1 MYELKRSVQF
11 SNLNLTGT
19 HRKLTAPKWSNPR
32 IYPFGGAYWTR
43 TTLWLTL
50 VNWIYNAFVQPNHSH
65 VILEQHGCSRGSWEH
80 PQPLDKRNTD
90 RYLQAFHGIN
100 HMPNRYCISM
110 DTRRVLEPVPR
121 KLAVAF
127 FSASSINM
135 GHLEEFGEV
144 ISRWSG
150 NSETFTIS
158 AFHLGSRR
166 LMRNRTSGIT
176 LRLVESTRSPGSEY
190 LRD

>member
-1 MYELKRSVQF
+1 
-11 SNLNLTGT
+11 
-19 HRKLTAPKWSNPR
+19 
-32 IYPFGGAYWTR
+32 
-43 TTLWLTL
+43 
-50 VNWIYNAFVQPNHSH
+50 
-65 VILEQHGCSRGSWEH
+65 
-80 PQPLDKRNTD
+80 
-90 RYLQAFHGIN
+90 
-100 HMPNRYCISM
+100 MPNRYCIRM

-190 LRD
+190 LRDQGDRRIKNDSRSSAECHDIGCVTPQPRAHMVHLPNATAKLVRMMCPIWLSVHAYVGVI

>member
-1 MYELKRSVQF
+1 
-11 SNLNLTGT
+11 
-19 HRKLTAPKWSNPR
+19 
-32 IYPFGGAYWTR
+32 
-43 TTLWLTL
+43 
-50 VNWIYNAFVQPNHSH
+50 
-65 VILEQHGCSRGSWEH
+65 
-80 PQPLDKRNTD
+80 
-90 RYLQAFHGIN
+90 
-100 HMPNRYCISM
+100 MPNRYCIRM

-190 LRD
+190 LRDQGDRRIKLSRYETSRCSRIILERF